1 MTGQLCSP
9 RVSVA
14 HFRCPKRNDID
25 GTGCFMRLA
34 YLFETA
40 GIQNYLFAT
49 GKLRDAS
56 GASELVS
63 FLAFE
68 APEGAGV
75 KEQGLLAQVLKA
87 AGLAGKVQVYRCAGG
102 VVDFTCG
109 NDHAALKR
117 FRALWRLAIARIAP
131 GLRFADAM
139 AEGGDDA
146 GARQAARR
154 ALMQAPPPA
163 HADAP
168 PATPIIRP
176 AALTDTAPAFFCNI
190 TQSHVDAAT
199 QAKRQFLE
207 QGSDALARL
216 FVGESAQQY
225 AWPVTFEEERKGDK
239 VFPFISEP
247 KRVALVHIDGNGVGA
262 FFTGLPEGADRHRIS
277 INLAQ
282 ATKEAAAE
290 AMEPVLEAS
299 RNTGYIIPARPILLG
314 GDDLTIILR
323 ADLALEF
330 ARRFAHAFEART
342 KERFSKTLGKDHK
355 GLTAKAGIVFMGPK
369 QPFAQAYELCE
380 ELASAARCDHSRLS
394 FWRLT
399 GAMIPQGT
407 DEIEALTMR
416 GDLSFWRSSWAWED
430 FGKLQALAGIMRHE
444 DIGRGP
450 LRRVPE
456 LALSGDGRAASEV
469 YRRAIQVLRARAPE
483 VAESFLGAM
492 DDLGISDPET
502 EFAAVG
508 YSPLLDA
515 HVLSQLTPEEAR
527 Q

>member
-1 MTGQLCSP
+1 MS
-9 RVSVA
+9 
-14 HFRCPKRNDID
+14 
-25 GTGCFMRLA
+25 LA

-40 GIQNYLFAT
+40 GIQNYLFST

-56 GASELVS
+56 GASELIS

-68 APEGAGV
+68 GEN
-75 KEQGLLAQVLKA
+75 EQGLWSQVLAKA
-87 AGLAGKVQVYRCAGG
+87 SFAGKVRVYRCAGG
-102 VVDFTCG
+102 VVDFTC
-109 NDHAALKR
+109 DDTDQAALR
-117 FRALWRLAIARIAP
+117 EFRALWRLAVARIAP
-131 GLRFADAM
+131 GLRFVDAV
-139 AEGGDDA
+139 AAGEDDTD
-146 GARQAARR
+146 ARHNARK

-176 AALTDTAPAFFCNI
+176 AALTDTAPAFFCGI
-190 TQSHVDAAT
+190 TQSYVDAPT
-199 QAKRQFLE
+199 QAKRQHLE

-216 FVGESAQQY
+216 FVGDKAQDH
-225 AWPVTFEEERKGDK
+225 AWPITFEKERDGDK

-262 FFTGLPEGADRHRIS
+262 FFTGLPKKADKRRIS
-277 INLAQ
+277 ADLAQ
-282 ATKEAAAE
+282 ATKEATAE
-290 AMEPVLEAS
+290 AMAPVLEAS
-299 RNTGYIIPARPILLG
+299 RDTDNIVPARPILLG

-330 ARRFAHAFEART
+330 ARSFAHAFKAST
-342 KERFSKTLGKDHK
+342 KKQFSKTLGKDHK
-355 GLTAKAGIVFMGPK
+355 GLSAKAGIVFMGPK

-380 ELASAARCDHSRLS
+380 DLASAARDTHSRLS

-407 DEIEALTMR
+407 DEIEALTTQD
-416 GDLSFWRSSWAWED
+416 GLSFWRPSWEWEG
-430 FGKLQALAGIMRHE
+430 FGKLQTLAEIMRHE

-469 YRRAIQVLRARAPE
+469 YCRAIQVLRARAPE
-483 VAESFLGAM
+483 VAESFLKAM
-492 DDLGISDPET
+492 KAYGIPTPET
-502 EFAAVG
+502 EFAAKG

>member
-1 MTGQLCSP
+1 M
-9 RVSVA
+9 
-14 HFRCPKRNDID
+14 H
-25 GTGCFMRLA
+25 LA
-34 YLFETA
+34 YLFETV

-68 APEGAGV
+68 GPDGAGA

-87 AGLAGKVQVYRCAGG
+87 AEFAEEVRVYRCAGG

-109 NDHAALKR
+109 DDTCGNDQATLKR
-117 FRALWRLAIARIAP
+117 FRALWRLAVARIAP
-131 GLRFADAM
+131 GLRFVDAM
-139 AEGGDDA
+139 AEGEGDA
-146 GARQAARR
+146 EARHNART

-190 TQSHVDAAT
+190 TKSYVDAPT
-199 QAKRQFLE
+199 QAKRQHLE

-216 FVGESAQQY
+216 FVGDKAQDH
-225 AWPVTFEEERKGDK
+225 AWPITFEKERDGDK
-239 VFPFISEP
+239 VFPFISDL
-247 KRVALVHIDGNGVGA
+247 KRVALVHIDGNGVGK
-262 FFTGLPEGADRHRIS
+262 FFTDLPKEADRRRIS
-277 INLAQ
+277 ADLAQ
-282 ATKEAAAE
+282 ATKEAAAK
-290 AMEPVLEAS
+290 AMAPVLEACHGPK
-299 RNTGYIIPARPILLG
+299 RIVPARPILLG

-330 ARRFAHAFEART
+330 ARSFAHAFEAST
-342 KERFSKTLGKDHK
+342 KERFSKTLGKDHE

-380 ELASAARCDHSRLS
+380 ELASAARDDKLSCLS

-407 DEIEALTMR
+407 DEIETLTTR
-416 GDLSFWRSSWAWED
+416 GDLSFWRPSWAWED
-430 FGKLQALAGIMRHE
+430 CEKREWPGFKKLQALAGIMCHE

-456 LALSGDGRAASEV
+456 LVLSGDESEAKDV
-469 YRRAIQVLRARAPE
+469 YRRAMQVLRARAPE
-483 VAESFLGAM
+483 VAARFLEAAM
-492 DDLGISDPET
+492 ETLGISSPET
-502 EFAAVG
+502 EFAANG

-515 HVLSQLTPEEAR
+515 HVLRQLAPGTEEAR
-527 Q
+527 